1 MGDWVCLQLCEFQY
15 DTVLCADARVLTEQQ
30 FIEALRQ
37 AGYTDTLQKN
47 NAICLD
53 VNKRA
58 AMARCRAAHRDTWLM
73 PHENTEC
80 VALTNCGSNLQPL
93 RMGASLW
100 RWSEM

>member
-15 DTVLCADARVLTEQQ
+15 DTVLCADARVLTEQH

-37 AGYTDTLQKN
+37 AGYADMLQKN

-58 AMARCRAAHRDTWLM
+58 AMARWRAAHPGYMANAAREHRMRRADKLR
-73 PHENTEC
+73 EQ
-80 VALTNCGSNLQPL
+80 LTAAAQEGESV
-93 RMGASLW
+93 
-100 RWSEM
+100 EVE

>member
-1 MGDWVCLQLCEFQY
+1 
-15 DTVLCADARVLTEQQ
+15 LTEQQ

-58 AMARCRAAHRDTWLM
+58 AMARCRAAHRDTR
-73 PHENTEC
+73 H
-80 VALTNCGSNLQPL
+80 G
-93 RMGASLW
+93 
-100 RWSEM
+100 